1 VAGLFDLSMR
11 RSDEQAAWSEL
22 EALLARLEQ
31 KGERHLTVVELDR
44 MGALYRRAAARL
56 AEARR
61 IEFDRARQRYLD
73 DLVRRAHFAIY
84 QPPKRG
90 LGPLVHLVM
99 GGFAVAFRRTLSLQA
114 IAFGLFLLGGV
125 MAYAATRSHVELAY
139 PLLSMM
145 FPAEVVQALI
155 ESEEARRAYI
165 TSGQVLGL
173 TGLSAF
179 ALALVA
185 NNTRVALMSFAL
197 GIAGGVPTVL
207 VTLMNG
213 ALLGSMAAL
222 YDRRGVDPAFWA
234 WVLPHGIP
242 EIAALSVAAAGGL
255 SLGRALLAPGDR
267 PRGEVLV
274 RAGKQAAVLLG
285 LAILLLIYAGMI
297 EGYFRQFQ
305 MGSVPRYLLALFNLV
320 ALSAYLSLA
329 GRGVAAG
336 ERRYPTAGD

>member
-1 VAGLFDLSMR
+1 MSPVAGLFDLSQR
-11 RSDEQAAWSEL
+11 RAEELKAWSEL
-22 EALLARLEQ
+22 EALLDKLQR
-31 KGERHLTVVELDR
+31 KGERRLSLDELDR
-44 MGALYRRAAARL
+44 IGALYRRAAARL

-61 IEFDRARQRYLD
+61 VKFDRARQSYLD

-90 LGPLVHLVM
+90 LRPLWNLMM
-99 GGFAVAFRRTLSLQA
+99 GGFAAAFRETLPLQA
-114 IAFGLFLLGGV
+114 IAFSLFLLGAA
-125 MAYAATRSHVELAY
+125 MAYAATRTHVELAY
-139 PLLSMM
+139 PLMSLM

-155 ESEEARRAYI
+155 DSAEARHAYI

-197 GIAGGVPTVL
+197 GIAGGVPTVV

-222 YDRRGVDPAFWA
+222 YDRHGVDASFWA

-242 EIAALSVAAAGGL
+242 EVLALSIAAAGGL
-255 SLGRALLAPGDR
+255 LLGRAVIAPGER
-267 PRGEVLV
+267 PRREVLV
-274 RAGKQAAVLLG
+274 RAGRKASVLLG
-285 LAILLLIYAGMI
+285 LAILLLFYAGVI

-305 MGSVPRYLLALFNLV
+305 MGNAPRYLLAAFNLV
-320 ALSAYLSLA
+320 MLTAYLAWA
-329 GRGVAAG
+329 GRASPP
-336 ERRYPTAGD
+336 R